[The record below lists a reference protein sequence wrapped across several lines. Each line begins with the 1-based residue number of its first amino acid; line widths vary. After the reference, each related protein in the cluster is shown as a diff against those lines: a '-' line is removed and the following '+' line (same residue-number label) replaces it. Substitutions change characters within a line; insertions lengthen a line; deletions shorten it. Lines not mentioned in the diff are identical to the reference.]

1 MSNKPLVE
9 IAGYECKHIAYQT
22 ATDGSLNDAMLVKE
36 IIHKTDGSTEPRVRL
51 VENFER
57 PFYITQKHLRNY
69 TEKRE
74 FEPVENLQ
82 KFMST
87 DINLNNSIQMALGA
101 SFPSSHKQLRQT
113 CDSPF
118 VYYADFSAQMY
129 LKSRYMQKWPELKT
143 MNKVAVLDIETNEY
157 ERTKEVLMCSV
168 VVDNKCYLALTKK
181 YYDEMCLKQPDYKER
196 VTSLLQRVPFFN
208 KKTGEYQTRDLI
220 KEFDL
225 EVEFIVERKISGAL
239 LRMMSEVHKHLPDFL
254 AIWNMGFDIPK
265 ILEVLKREK
274 MPAEDVFCHPDVP
287 QKYRKCKYI
296 DDSAPRTTNNGTN
309 KTKAPQDQW
318 NRFEVMASFYVIDA
332 MSLYKKIRVANGN
345 MPNYK
350 LSTILKHEIGVGKL
364 DIPEKPY
371 REDLKWHVEMQQDYK
386 AEYCAY
392 NIMDDLLILLLDN
405 KTYDMLSA
413 VSVLSEWSPF
423 SIFGSLPKRLC
434 AALTVYL
441 EKENCIIGT
450 AGTKIKNSND
460 EEVIG
465 LDNWI
470 VTLPA
475 HNTLDNGAK
484 VVSEV
489 STLTTAIRKQVAD
502 ADLTQAYPLGSSILN
517 QSRETRL
524 MELCR
529 VREGEEMDRRRAGI
543 NLTSGKVNSIEI
555 ANTFLNMPDI
565 DEVLDAFQ
573 NRDNPSKLES
583 IAIRRAA
590 KRAER
595 NQVEQLDEVPEAA

>member
-1 MSNKPLVE
+1 
-9 IAGYECKHIAYQT
+9 
-22 ATDGSLNDAMLVKE
+22 
-36 IIHKTDGSTEPRVRL
+36 
-51 VENFER
+51 
-57 PFYITQKHLRNY
+57 
-69 TEKRE
+69 
-74 FEPVENLQ
+74 
-82 KFMST
+82 
-87 DINLNNSIQMALGA
+87 
-101 SFPSSHKQLRQT
+101 
-113 CDSPF
+113 
-118 VYYADFSAQMY
+118 
-129 LKSRYMQKWPELKT
+129 
-143 MNKVAVLDIETNEY
+143 
-157 ERTKEVLMCSV
+157 
-168 VVDNKCYLALTKK
+168 
-181 YYDEMCLKQPDYKER
+181 
-196 VTSLLQRVPFFN
+196 
-208 KKTGEYQTRDLI
+208 
-220 KEFDL
+220 
-225 EVEFIVERKISGAL
+225 
-239 LRMMSEVHKHLPDFL
+239 
-254 AIWNMGFDIPK
+254 
-265 ILEVLKREK
+265 
-274 MPAEDVFCHPDVP
+274 
-287 QKYRKCKYI
+287 
-296 DDSAPRTTNNGTN
+296 
-309 KTKAPQDQW
+309 
-318 NRFEVMASFYVIDA
+318 
-332 MSLYKKIRVANGN
+332 
-345 MPNYK
+345 
-350 LSTILKHEIGVGKL
+350 
-364 DIPEKPY
+364 
-371 REDLKWHVEMQQDYK
+371 
-386 AEYCAY
+386 
-392 NIMDDLLILLLDN
+392 MDDLLILLLDN